1 MSAVVKLPSIDDFV
15 VLKPISRG
23 AFGKVYLA
31 QKKGNKDQ
39 VFAIKVVK
47 KSEIVHKNMVDQAH
61 LMLMWRVGGSVA
73 AANAKY
79 PARVQRAGTFGSC
92 PHGGSRTDRGH
103 EGRRSRGCPGLPGT
117 SQRWQQ
123 PSQPNSTGSP
133 IDLRAGGHR
142 GLAFRVLAERNA
154 LAVSCSPFVV
164 RLFYSLQT
172 PSSVHLVM
180 EYMIGGDVKSLLHAF
195 GFFEE
200 PMARFYAA
208 EAALAL
214 DYLHRRGIIHRDLK
228 PDNMLISAE
237 GHVKLTDFGLSQ
249 VERKHIELA
258 DVLGT
263 PASRASSRPVLGRTP
278 GQLLSLTSDL
288 SFTGACLQSLAVQSA
303 PRRQSCR
310 RRLPRGSSCGSA
322 GSSRDVVRHLSMKR
336 SPTSPLV
343 VGAKRLHFDLGT
355 SPPLRSPRQSSVQ
368 SPNVL
373 SPEWADGVHHS
384 DEVFATRPPGI
395 TPGCS
400 ASSLE
405 RRTPKVSRG
414 QHRLLGTPDYLAPE
428 LLLGQEHGA
437 PVDWWALGI
446 CLYEFMTG
454 LPPFCD
460 QSPEAVFA
468 NILHGELE
476 WPVGEEALSAAAEHG
491 VLALLT
497 REPEARPGFQEL
509 CSLPFFESVTWGS
522 LLDQEPPFVPS
533 PDNDTDTG
541 YFDGA
546 MRKAASCICTEITG
560 PPPTTY

>member
-1 MSAVVKLPSIDDFV
+1 MIFALENGCDEYYVPMSAVVKLPSIDDFV

-47 KSEIVHKNMVDQAH
+47 KSEIVHKNMVDQ
-61 LMLMWRVGGSVA
+61 
-73 AANAKY
+73 
-79 PARVQRAGTFGSC
+79 
-92 PHGGSRTDRGH
+92 
-103 EGRRSRGCPGLPGT
+103 
-117 SQRWQQ
+117 
-123 PSQPNSTGSP
+123 
-133 IDLRAGGHR
+133 
-142 GLAFRVLAERNA
+142 VLAERNA

-288 SFTGACLQSLAVQSA
+288 SFTGARLQSLAVQSA

-322 GSSRDVVRHLSMKR
+322 GSSRDGVRHLSMKR

-355 SPPLRSPRQSSVQ
+355 SPPLRSPRHSSVQ

-373 SPEWADGVHHS
+373 SPEWADGVSHS
-384 DEVFATRPPGI
+384 DEVFAARPPGI
-395 TPGCS
+395 TPGYS

-414 QHRLLGTPDYLAPE
+414 PHRLLGTPDYLAPE

-476 WPVGEEALSAAAEHG
+476 WPVGEEALSPAAEHG

-522 LLDQEPPFVPS
+522 LLDQEPPFVPR

-541 YFDGA
+541 YFDAIGDVSGIQRLVTCQA
-546 MRKAASCICTEITG
+546 ATLCKHATRCSTCSSPALAASLVGHHTSVYYWLASFWTRTPWCIADFSVLYWFVAFIHS
-560 PPPTTY
+560 

>member
-47 KSEIVHKNMVDQAH
+47 KSEIVHKNMVDQ
-61 LMLMWRVGGSVA
+61 
-73 AANAKY
+73 
-79 PARVQRAGTFGSC
+79 
-92 PHGGSRTDRGH
+92 
-103 EGRRSRGCPGLPGT
+103 
-117 SQRWQQ
+117 
-123 PSQPNSTGSP
+123 
-133 IDLRAGGHR
+133 
-142 GLAFRVLAERNA
+142 VLAERNA

-180 EYMIGGDVKSLLHAF
+180 EYMIGGDVKSLLHAY

-214 DYLHRRGIIHRDLK
+214 DYLHHRGIIHRDLK

-288 SFTGACLQSLAVQSA
+288 SFTGARVKSAAVRSA

-310 RRLPRGSSCGSA
+310 RRLPRGSFCGST
-322 GSSRDVVRHLSMKR
+322 GSSRDGVRRLSMKR

-355 SPPLRSPRQSSVQ
+355 SPPLRSPLQSCVQ
-368 SPNVL
+368 SPDVL
-373 SPEWADGVHHS
+373 SPEWADGVSHS
-384 DEVFATRPPGI
+384 DEVFAPRPTGI
-395 TPGCS
+395 TPVCS

-468 NILHGELE
+468 NILHGEL
-476 WPVGEEALSAAAEHG
+476 
-491 VLALLT
+491 
-497 REPEARPGFQEL
+497 

-541 YFDGA
+541 YFDARNQMQHLQLSSFG
-546 MRKAASCICTEITG
+546 S
-560 PPPTTY
+560 

>member
-47 KSEIVHKNMVDQAH
+47 KSEIVHKNMVDQ
-61 LMLMWRVGGSVA
+61 
-73 AANAKY
+73 
-79 PARVQRAGTFGSC
+79 
-92 PHGGSRTDRGH
+92 
-103 EGRRSRGCPGLPGT
+103 
-117 SQRWQQ
+117 
-123 PSQPNSTGSP
+123 
-133 IDLRAGGHR
+133 
-142 GLAFRVLAERNA
+142 VLAERNA

-288 SFTGACLQSLAVQSA
+288 SFTGARLQSLAVQSA

-322 GSSRDVVRHLSMKR
+322 GSSRDGVRHLSMKR
-336 SPTSPLV
+336 SPTSPLAQTKRRKHSGYEDTSTGCTLSTLQIAFKIQWPCL

-373 SPEWADGVHHS
+373 SPEWADGVCHS
-384 DEVFATRPPGI
+384 DEVFAARPPGI

-476 WPVGEEALSAAAEHG
+476 WPIGEEALSAAAEHG

-541 YFDGA
+541 YFDEVNWCA
-546 MRKAASCICTEITG
+546 
-560 PPPTTY
+560 PF